1 MATIA
6 AGSGCKAYEM
16 GKAVVKD
23 VRRKDFN
30 LGSGAIAVGSVGLGV
45 LSACTTALTGLMGYG
60 INLEMRN
67 SPKCEI
73 RQMYHV
79 MYNTYIDDVV
89 KEKKQQIQQTE
100 WAQVQKIL
108 QNGGR
113 K

>member
-1 MATIA
+1 
-6 AGSGCKAYEM
+6 
-16 GKAVVKD
+16 
-23 VRRKDFN
+23 
-30 LGSGAIAVGSVGLGV
+30 
-45 LSACTTALTGLMGYG
+45 
-60 INLEMRN
+60 
-67 SPKCEI
+67 
-73 RQMYHV
+73 